1 MIRWAEPRLLWFLL
15 LVPVGLV
22 LTFLRQRL
30 RLRQLSRTIDPL
42 LVPRLT
48 NSLSVRLTRLKSL
61 LLLAGYTLVVIAA
74 ARPLW
79 GEKMQEFRGR
89 GIEVVIALDAS
100 KSMLAQDVRPS
111 RLERAKAELTV
122 LLDELAGNAVG
133 IVAFAGDARL
143 MCPLT
148 TDIDA
153 AKLFLDIIS
162 PDLMPLPGTD
172 FGQAIDV
179 SLTLFSEEGNAS
191 KAIILVTDGDDLG
204 EHTARSVQRAAA
216 AGVRIYPVAFST
228 IEGAPV
234 PDSSSAGQVYKK
246 DRAGNLVVSR
256 LNERELIMI
265 AQATEGRFLRMEGYS
280 AQALA
285 AELDRLRKQELGG
298 SSFSELVERFQSFL
312 MIGFVLTLAGLAL
325 PNRTGSWI
333 TIRPRRHLPHA

>member
-1 MIRWAEPRLLWFLL
+1 MIRWAEPKFLWLLL
-15 LVPVGLV
+15 LVPAGLV
-22 LTFLRQRL
+22 FSLVRQRL
-30 RLRQLSRTIDPL
+30 RLRLLGKAIDPP
-42 LVPRLT
+42 LVPHLTQSLSTRLT
-48 NSLSVRLTRLKSL
+48 LLKSIL
-61 LLLAGYTLVVIAA
+61 LMAGYTLVVIAA

-100 KSMLAQDVRPS
+100 KSMLAQDVRPN
-111 RLERAKAELTV
+111 RLERAKAELAV

-162 PDLMPLPGTD
+162 PELMPLPGTD
-172 FGQAIDV
+172 FGEAIDV
-179 SLTLFSEEGNAS
+179 GLSLFSEGSAS

-204 EHTARSVQRAAA
+204 EHTPQSVQRAAA

-234 PDSSSAGQVYKK
+234 PESSSTGQVYKK

-256 LNERELIMI
+256 MNERELIMI

-280 AQALA
+280 AQTLI
-285 AELDRLRKQELGG
+285 AELDRLRKQELGS
-298 SSFSELVERFQSFL
+298 SSFSELVERYQPFL

-325 PNRTGSWI
+325 PNRVGRWI
-333 TIRPRRHLPHA
+333 VIRPEEHIPHA

>member
-1 MIRWAEPRLLWFLL
+1 MIKWTRPELLWLLL
-15 LVPVGLV
+15 LVPVGAAMAL
-22 LTFLRQRL
+22 LRQRL
-30 RLRQLSRTIDPL
+30 RLRLLSRAIEPS

-48 NSLSVRLTRLKSL
+48 GSLSTRLTTLKSV
-61 LLLAGYTLVVIAA
+61 LLLAGYALIVIAA

-100 KSMLAQDVRPS
+100 KSMLAQDIRPS
-111 RLERAKAELTV
+111 RLERAKAELTL

-162 PDLMPLPGTD
+162 PDMMPLPGTD

-179 SLTLFSEEGNAS
+179 SLSLFSETATS

-204 EHTARSVQRAAA
+204 EHTSRSIQQAAD
-216 AGVRIYPVAFST
+216 AGARIYPVAFST

-234 PDSSSAGQVYKK
+234 PESTSAGQVYKK
-246 DRAGNLVVSR
+246 DRAGNMVVSR
-256 LNERELIMI
+256 MNERLLIMI
-265 AQATEGRFLRMEGYS
+265 AQATDGRFLRMEGYS
-280 AQALA
+280 AQTLA

-298 SSFSELVERFQSFL
+298 SSFSELVERFQPFL

-325 PNRTGSWI
+325 PNRTGSRI
-333 TIRPRRHLPHA
+333 AIRPGQHAQHN